1 MVHAVDLNELHQAVG
16 RVLGANA
23 ANYSARQRVIIAAG
37 PVTVAT
43 LVRAFL
49 TRHKLVSGAV
59 AAGGVWLMIQGL
71 AAPALGLI
79 RDQFGYLQGI
89 LGTFGR

>member
-1 MVHAVDLNELHQAVG
+1 MVHTVDLTELQRVVG
-16 RVLGANA
+16 SVLDGNG
-23 ANYSARQRVIIAAG
+23 ANYSAQHRVIIAAG

-49 TRHKLVSGAV
+49 TKHKLVSGAV

-79 RDQFGYLQGI
+79 RDQFGYLQGL
-89 LGTFGR
+89 LGTFGN